1 MRVLALSLVALGAF
15 AGCQP
20 AAAPSVETVS
30 FRLRGT
36 PIDAN
41 VTIDDIQLGSI
52 EYVTAR
58 GVALPKGTHH
68 LTIEAPG
75 YFPFDKELDA
85 KLTTPPQPIVVVVKL
100 EPVPD

>member
-1 MRVLALSLVALGAF
+1 MGVRAAFFALALVA
-15 AGCQP
+15 CQP
-20 AAAPSVETVS
+20 AATPSAETVS
-30 FRLRGT
+30 FRLKGT

-41 VTIDDIQLGSI
+41 VTIDDIKLGSI
-52 EYVTAR
+52 EYVATR
-58 GVALPKGTHH
+58 GVALPKGIHH

-85 KLTTPPQPIVVVVKL
+85 KTPAQPIVVVVKL